1 MDDGSDAR
9 RAHMGYKTRLFERMR
24 GMHRAWIEKAREIRD
39 LELNYGSKLMAAKS
53 PAHAASL
60 CNEWMAKRMAIVA
73 HEQEMFANSWLWL
86 LADMSEPSSSAPVQS
101 FSTWPVGDRLI
112 PSPAPPTE

>member
-1 MDDGSDAR
+1 MDEGSDAR
-9 RAHMGYKTRLFERMR
+9 RAEMLGFKTRLFERMR

-39 LELNYGSKLMAAKS
+39 LELNYGSRLMTAKS
-53 PAHAASL
+53 PAQAASL

-86 LADMSEPSSSAPVQS
+86 LADMAN
-101 FSTWPVGDRLI
+101 
-112 PSPAPPTE
+112 PPTPIAPMVSTGGQQQ

>member
-1 MDDGSDAR
+1 MDEGSDAR
-9 RAHMGYKTRLFERMR
+9 RADIGFKTRPFERMR
-24 GMHRAWIEKAREIRD
+24 GMHRAWIEKTEICD
-39 LELNYGSKLMAAKS
+39 LEQNYGSKLMAAKS

-86 LADMSEPSSSAPVQS
+86 LADMIEAPTSAPAKVSERGQ
-101 FSTWPVGDRLI
+101 
-112 PSPAPPTE
+112 